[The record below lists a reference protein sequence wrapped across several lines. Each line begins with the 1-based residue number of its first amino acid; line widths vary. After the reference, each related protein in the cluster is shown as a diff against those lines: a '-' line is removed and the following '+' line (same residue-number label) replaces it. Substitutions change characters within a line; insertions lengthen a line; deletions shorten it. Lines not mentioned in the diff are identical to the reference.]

1 MIIGEVDFEVVQ
13 KVLVALSSGMRRA
26 EAETSDGR
34 RVTGYYITDK
44 QIRIDIVEGK

>member
-1 MIIGEVDFEVVQ
+1 MIIGGIDFEVVQ
-13 KVLVALSSGMRRA
+13 KVLVALSSGLRRA